1 MYCSNRCSVFE
12 DTSGRNET
20 LSKTGLRPA
29 LRPHH
34 FQPVARAN
42 DDVVARGPCQTRHF
56 EILRYIPISF
66 PLFCDFCDLVSQTSS
81 MRGTSGTLFLDVGVP
96 KVWGRAEG
104 SQWGMPQNVDVHRG
118 KMRFKVWT
126 MGWKRRFQNLRQPQR
141 FLGRRLIGKL
151 LGCWNASIS
160 LEMLEEDQTNGKTFP
175 DALYHNDKMVSRNSL
190 ILNPISEDCGA
201 WFPDSG
207 RWLQNFKT
215 LPTNVE

>member
-1 MYCSNRCSVFE
+1 MFFFKCTVPIGAQFLK
-12 DTSGRNET
+12 TPRNET
-20 LSKTGLRPA
+20 LYKTGLRPA

-56 EILRYIPISF
+56 EIFWDTSQFRSHSSVTSVTWSPKLLRWEELPAR
-66 PLFCDFCDLVSQTSS
+66 SS
-81 MRGTSGTLFLDVGVP
+81 WM
-96 KVWGRAEG
+96 WGCQR
-104 SQWGMPQNVDVHRG
+104 MPQNVDVHRG

-126 MGWKRRFQNLRQPQR
+126 MGWKRRFQNMRQPQR

-207 RWLQNFKT
+207 RWPQNFKT
-215 LPTNVE
+215 FPTNVE

>member
-1 MYCSNRCSVFE
+1 
-12 DTSGRNET
+12 
-20 LSKTGLRPA
+20 
-29 LRPHH
+29 
-34 FQPVARAN
+34 
-42 DDVVARGPCQTRHF
+42 
-56 EILRYIPISF
+56 
-66 PLFCDFCDLVSQTSS
+66 
-81 MRGTSGTLFLDVGVP
+81 
-96 KVWGRAEG
+96 
-104 SQWGMPQNVDVHRG
+104 
-118 KMRFKVWT
+118 
-126 MGWKRRFQNLRQPQR
+126 LRQPQR